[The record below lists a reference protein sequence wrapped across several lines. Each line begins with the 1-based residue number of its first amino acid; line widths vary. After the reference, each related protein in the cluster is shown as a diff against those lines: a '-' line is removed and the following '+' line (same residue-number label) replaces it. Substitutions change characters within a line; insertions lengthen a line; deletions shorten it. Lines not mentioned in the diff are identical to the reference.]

1 MNKTNPIMN
10 TFSECLYM
18 PSSMPVFS
26 QLLGSVELWK
36 AVSQVI
42 CLPVLVLPI
51 IGQIRLLSV
60 P

>member
-1 MNKTNPIMN
+1 MN